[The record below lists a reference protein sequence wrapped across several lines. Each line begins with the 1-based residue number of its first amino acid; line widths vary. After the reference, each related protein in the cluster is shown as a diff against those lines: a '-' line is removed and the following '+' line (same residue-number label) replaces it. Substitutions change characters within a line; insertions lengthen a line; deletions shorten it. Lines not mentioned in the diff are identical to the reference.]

1 MGTGAFHLTDDEAA
15 AFARDGFVVVDGL
28 VDPALFDPLRRC
40 FDRLFR
46 GEFETGVEP
55 DEVNWQEGDGDP
67 TLTRQICNGWRA
79 DRLVAATVLRAD
91 LGEAVARLAGW
102 PGARI
107 TQDNLLWKPPGAR
120 SLGFHRDNAY
130 LPWYRPQEMATCW
143 MALDDTSA
151 AGGTAEFARGSHC
164 WPHQG
169 DPDGEFHAP
178 QNHRATVV
186 EAAARHGAHLDIV
199 PVEVDAGGGSFHHGW
214 TWHGSGANDTGTD
227 RRALV
232 LHCAN
237 SGARFHRPGFG
248 EGNGP
253 IYSRYAQPDDDAMDE
268 AHFPILWRE
277 DGYRTPGLTDPGS
290 R

>member
-1 MGTGAFHLTDDEAA
+1 
-15 AFARDGFVVVDGL
+15 
-28 VDPALFDPLRRC
+28 
-40 FDRLFR
+40 
-46 GEFETGVEP
+46 
-55 DEVNWQEGDGDP
+55 
-67 TLTRQICNGWRA
+67 
-79 DRLVAATVLRAD
+79 
-91 LGEAVARLAGW
+91 
-102 PGARI
+102 
-107 TQDNLLWKPPGAR
+107 
-120 SLGFHRDNAY
+120 
-130 LPWYRPQEMATCW
+130 

-151 AGGTAEFARGSHC
+151 AGGTVEFARGSHR
-164 WPHQG
+164 WPDQG
-169 DPDGEFHAP
+169 DSEAEFHAP
-178 QNHRATVV
+178 QDHRTVV
-186 EAAARHGAHLDIV
+186 AEAAARHGADLDIV

-290 R
+290 RSESELQTGRRWSVSRKPPTTMAL